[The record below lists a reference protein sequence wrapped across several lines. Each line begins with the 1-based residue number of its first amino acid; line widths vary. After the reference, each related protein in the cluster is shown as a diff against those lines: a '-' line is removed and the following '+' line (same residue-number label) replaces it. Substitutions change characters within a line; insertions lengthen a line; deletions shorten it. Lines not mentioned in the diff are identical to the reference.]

1 MSGHDGDD
9 LQAMI
14 GLADELGEAGVAYL
28 LRQTLTK
35 PIALRWLKQ
44 DSTPAIIAD
53 LDSALGLTPF
63 LIIDD
68 DGVGP
73 SDWPSATW
81 ALKWAG
87 VAAVNAGAF
96 DPDFYADCVRR
107 ASLHRRFIL
116 IECNDSSPAEWLA
129 ITKPYSKGWAT

>member
-1 MSGHDGDD
+1 MSGRDD
-9 LQAMI
+9 DALCALI
-14 GLADELGEAGVAYL
+14 GVADELGEAGAAYL

-73 SDWPSATW
+73 SVWPSATW

-116 IECNDSSPAEWLA
+116 IECNDSSIAEWLT
-129 ITKPYSKGWAT
+129 ITKPYSKGCAT

>member
-14 GLADELGEAGVAYL
+14 GLADELGEAGAAYL
-28 LRQTLTK
+28 ARQTLTK

-87 VAAVNAGAF
+87 VAAVNAGAL

-116 IECNDSSPAEWLA
+116 IECNDSSIAEWLT
-129 ITKPYSKGWAT
+129 ITKPYSKGCAT